1 MNKPEELSVQ
11 HVSDIEEG
19 ELSDEIEDYD
29 KGSYY
34 ETISSVGSSSAHGN

>member
-1 MNKPEELSVQ
+1 MNKPEEIIGVI
-11 HVSDIEEG
+11 VSDIEEG
-19 ELSDEIEDYD
+19 ELSDEHEDD